1 MDLSENISSTAT
13 IGLGVDVLVATG
25 IRRAAPG
32 LIVDVAGSAALLIAL
47 TVGCFG
53 QGASDFTK
61 NIDPLFAGVLA
72 HPGNL
77 GNTIQYA
84 AASANRGDI
93 KSAISAYEQLH
104 AAGDATDAAASDRDG
119 LFRATALKASD
130 REAGQK
136 LLVLALTRR
145 ASFHSIRALL
155 PKLIRNGSRVA

>member
-1 MDLSENISSTAT
+1 
-13 IGLGVDVLVATG
+13 
-25 IRRAAPG
+25 

-93 KSAISAYEQLH
+93 ESAISARVVHKERIHTSPTGSVQL
-104 AAGDATDAAASDRDG
+104 
-119 LFRATALKASD
+119 LFVDQSTLNIAPNTKPCRSSFN
-130 REAGQK
+130 
-136 LLVLALTRR
+136 RR
-145 ASFHSIRALL
+145 SGR
-155 PKLIRNGSRVA
+155 RNRRRRVR